1 MTTRIPHQCLRIAVK
16 QPFRA
21 HSRTCIRTYVS
32 ATPAEQPLETPPPST
47 QSSEIK
53 TSAKPNNPSRIIP
66 TQGIPSQTRNVDNID
81 VLPFDPPPRPAR
93 KAPSMDLPALDT
105 NVEDLVECPPGS
117 RGPIPLRIRKPFP
130 VNQSWDVLHRFYTGL
145 FGFEDYIE
153 RGYITKELA
162 WQSVTYKS
170 YNHGVDPYNEKL
182 AHLGS
187 PLNHLIHVSFSRRL
201 LTVGKRAIKMVTAT
215 HVLNLPTESQDSPRI
230 DSLNVNALSKSLI
243 ANIMDYHLIGD
254 MGLRYGVAE
263 IMRWK
268 PAFVFLIYEKA
279 DLE

>member
-16 QPFRA
+16 QTFRA

-162 WQSVTYKS
+162 WQSITYKS
-170 YNHGVDPYNEKL
+170 YNHGVDPFNEKL

-187 PLNHLIHVSFSRRL
+187 HPKHITLSFVFASSSLLIL
-201 LTVGKRAIKMVTAT
+201 GKRAIKMVTAT
-215 HVLNLPTESQDSPRI
+215 HVLNLPSESPNSP
-230 DSLNVNALSKSLI
+230 
-243 ANIMDYHLIGD
+243 
-254 MGLRYGVAE
+254 
-263 IMRWK
+263 
-268 PAFVFLIYEKA
+268 P
-279 DLE
+279 